1 MENILN
7 ITLQT
12 LTDVKYNVTVKPTD
26 TVEELKMKLYETTEI
41 RNGVRILL
49 NKTELD
55 GNKSLQ
61 NHGIENFQILQML
74 LIPPN
79 DITISVNVF
88 KKGSVTVKTSD
99 NTLVSDLRN
108 ALKDQ
113 KYSLGTA
120 PRIYDLFLNSQLLED
135 EKPLHFYGI
144 VDGSVIDL
152 TSLRASFRVTLVDAF
167 SYRWVRVIEVKG
179 TDTVAKVKSEIME
192 IIKIDERRTLRGGD
206 LVLFYRPLNG
216 PVTFDE
222 MDCDALTMSKYGVEP
237 YDELFYT
244 RYNTGKSED
253 IDIDYLRT
261 ETTISDVR
269 SSECVISLQLKIQ
282 DQLGVPVVK
291 QKLSIPGMDEFS
303 YDFKIED
310 FEGICLEHV
319 EDGEIN

>member
-26 TVEELKMKLYETTEI
+26 TVEELKMKLYETTGTEI
-41 RNGVRILL
+41 RNGVRIVL

-74 LIPPN
+74 LIPPK
-79 DITISVNVF
+79 DITISINVF

-99 NTLVSDLRN
+99 NALVSDLRN

-120 PRIYDLFLNSQLLED
+120 PRIYDLFLNSLLLED

-152 TSLRASFRVTLVDAF
+152 TSLRAASFRVTLVDAF
-167 SYRWVRVIEVKG
+167 SYRWVRVIEVKR
-179 TDTVAKVKSEIME
+179 TDTVAKVKSKIME
-192 IIKIDERRTLRGGD
+192 
-206 LVLFYRPLNG
+206 
-216 PVTFDE
+216 
-222 MDCDALTMSKYGVEP
+222 
-237 YDELFYT
+237 
-244 RYNTGKSED
+244 
-253 IDIDYLRT
+253 
-261 ETTISDVR
+261 
-269 SSECVISLQLKIQ
+269 
-282 DQLGVPVVK
+282 VVK
-291 QKLSIPGMDEFS
+291 VCLHVTDFS
-303 YDFKIED
+303 PFNDAPFNGSFYY
-310 FEGICLEHV
+310 
-319 EDGEIN
+319 